1 MSACLSSELGS
12 AGVFFQHCSQ
22 SLPGSE
28 NIFFPMSFFI
38 AGTRPCFHCGLGY
51 PEWGNRGRRLLSVLP
66 QRSATAASQMN
77 SSLQIISSVDTRPVA
92 FQLKSRRL
100 SSTPSSEREATG
112 RALSRKGA
120 ATKRL
125 KTLQSKPRRTFL
137 GAVRGCRPLGQGPL
151 VLSISNALYATGF
164 LPALAALREQ
174 YPR

>member
-1 MSACLSSELGS
+1 MSVADQRAFSFLTLTTGIKFVALVFSYWVHQTRGNLSG
-12 AGVFFQHCSQ
+12 
-22 SLPGSE
+22 
-28 NIFFPMSFFI
+28 
-38 AGTRPCFHCGLGY
+38 
-51 PEWGNRGRRLLSVLP
+51 GRLSVMP
-66 QRSATAASQMN
+66 QRAATAASQMN

-92 FQLKSRRL
+92 FQLKSWRL